1 MTDFEADPGQGGG
14 AAVAATGLGRF
25 HVDDE
30 RTETLRNLRLIIRIR
45 WIISP
50 TIFVILASA
59 AVLGL
64 STQTT
69 LTRDQ
74 LFVNGTNLLIIMSL
88 NVVYTVLVRRLVD
101 LRPLVLFQLFI
112 DVIHFTLTIYKTG
125 GLLSP
130 FSFLYFFA
138 IFNASI
144 LVSGRATYAMA
155 TTAGMLY
162 SLTAVAEFLE
172 ILPHQDYF
180 SPFSDLG
187 GNPSFLVLTW
197 SFSILSFF
205 AFSALATYLTSLI
218 RRRQTQLRGANA
230 ELDRELRTM
239 SMLYRTSKALSSY
252 TGVREVVEF
261 TLGELLEHLQLN
273 RALLYL
279 NLRNEV
285 LHLYMVKVR
294 KGTIAGDEVQTLEEG
309 ELADGTDLNIDIPL
323 KMDAGLTARAAL
335 ERQAYNIRRP
345 DRSPLINRRLAQQI
359 GMNPFALAPMV
370 IRKRVVG
377 VIGIDRSFSPGPGHS
392 GAANGAGERAAGTGA
407 IDDEEFRI
415 LQMFAN
421 QTAITLTSLQNV
433 AMRRRHSRAAS

>member
-1 MTDFEADPGQGGG
+1 MTDT
-14 AAVAATGLGRF
+14 ATATATDLSASGMARF

-45 WIISP
+45 WIVSP
-50 TIFVILASA
+50 TIFFILASA
-59 AVLGL
+59 ALLGL

-155 TTAGMLY
+155 STAGVLY
-162 SLTAVAEFLE
+162 SLTAVAEFIE

-180 SPFSDLG
+180 SPFSGLG
-187 GNPSFLVLTW
+187 SNPSFLVLTW

-252 TGVREVVEF
+252 TGVREVVDF
-261 TLGELLEHLQLN
+261 ILGELLEHLQLN

-285 LHLYMVKVR
+285 LHLYMVKVH
-294 KGTIAGDEVQTLEEG
+294 KDTLAGDEVETLAEG
-309 ELADGTDLNIDIPL
+309 ELARGTDLNISIPL
-323 KMDAGLTARAAL
+323 QMDAGLTARAAL

-345 DRSPLINRRLAQQI
+345 DRSTLINRRLAQQI

-377 VIGIDRSFSPGPGHS
+377 VIGIDRSLGGADGNETGSGP
-392 GAANGAGERAAGTGA
+392 GTGA

-433 AMRRRHSRAAS
+433 ALQRRRNRAAT

>member
-1 MTDFEADPGQGGG
+1 MTDTATDLAAGG
-14 AAVAATGLGRF
+14 VARF

-45 WIISP
+45 WIVSP
-50 TIFVILASA
+50 TIFVIMATA
-59 AVLGL
+59 ALLGL

-74 LFVNGTNLLIIMSL
+74 LFVNGSNLLIIMSL
-88 NVVYTVLVRRLVD
+88 NVVYTVLVHRLVD

-155 TTAGMLY
+155 TTAGVLY

-180 SPFSDLG
+180 TPFSRLG
-187 GNPSFLVLTW
+187 SNPSFLVLTW

-230 ELDRELRTM
+230 KLDRELRTM
-239 SMLYRTSKALSSY
+239 SMLYRTSKALSSH
-252 TGVREVVEF
+252 TGVREVVDF
-261 TLGELLEHLQLN
+261 ILGELLEHLQLN

-294 KGTIAGDEVQTLEEG
+294 KDTLGGDTVETLEEG
-309 ELADGTDLNIDIPL
+309 ELAGGTDLNISIPL
-323 KMDAGLTARAAL
+323 RMDAGLTARAAL

-345 DRSPLINRRLAQQI
+345 DRSTLINRRLAQQI

-377 VIGIDRSFSPGPGHS
+377 VIGIDRSHGSPGAETEAGGGPGS
-392 GAANGAGERAAGTGA
+392 GS

-421 QTAITLTSLQNV
+421 QTAITLTTLQNV
-433 AMRRRHSRAAS
+433 ALQRRRNRTEAVPPG